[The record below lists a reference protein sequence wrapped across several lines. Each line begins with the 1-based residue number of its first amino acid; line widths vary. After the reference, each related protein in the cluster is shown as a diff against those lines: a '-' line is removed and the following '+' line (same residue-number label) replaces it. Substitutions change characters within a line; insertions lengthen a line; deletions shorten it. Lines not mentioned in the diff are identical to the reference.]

1 MNNVL
6 IWAQP
11 FRNVKSSRKWNLWF
25 GITLSWQWSH
35 LDSSLLLKK
44 VQNYDC
50 NLLFQDLSPLWQRTS
65 VLPVTLITTSQGQIN
80 KTGVDKMLV
89 CERLMQRGG
98 WEVPPLQRQ
107 NPPEHIRAKW
117 PLQMRAVINHART
130 HTHPH
135 TDTRVYMPARGHVD
149 EVTHNHLL
157 LSLVSKLSP
166 PAVNQ
171 KAGIKK

>member
-1 MNNVL
+1 MEFMVRDNTFL
-6 IWAQP
+6 TMKSFGFISTFEESAKLWLQP
-11 FRNVKSSRKWNLWF
+11 FIPGLVS
-25 GITLSWQWSH
+25 
-35 LDSSLLLKK
+35 
-44 VQNYDC
+44 
-50 NLLFQDLSPLWQRTS
+50 
-65 VLPVTLITTSQGQIN
+65 PVTKNLHPSSNAHHHITGLDKQNRSGQDVSVRTI
-80 KTGVDKMLV
+80 DAAW
-89 CERLMQRGG
+89 RLGS
-98 WEVPPLQRQ
+98 PPLQRQ

-135 TDTRVYMPARGHVD
+135 TDTRVYMQARGHVD